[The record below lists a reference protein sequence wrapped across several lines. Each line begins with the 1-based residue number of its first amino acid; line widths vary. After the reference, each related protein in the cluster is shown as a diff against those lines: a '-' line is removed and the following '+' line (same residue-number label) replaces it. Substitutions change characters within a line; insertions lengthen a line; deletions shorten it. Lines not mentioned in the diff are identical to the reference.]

1 MRKIVSLLI
10 LSLLLLNFQSEGA
23 YAKDLDATDNKS
35 PVLVSISV
43 SKPVLIEGESAF
55 VTVVIRDDKN
65 ELMSWPTVLFGA
77 PADSPGSISGGIF
90 AGGGRGLI
98 LTTVTADFVEQTFE
112 FEIKA
117 PSWPGSYYGF
127 NIQGIRDKNG
137 NEVGFDLKK
146 CTNTN
151 IYRSAQALAFPSLIP
166 VCNTSF
172 SVRLLTAQ
180 EKSDAAAAK
189 AAAELKAKQDAAA
202 KAAAEL
208 KAKQDA
214 DAKAAAELKAKQ
226 EAEAATA
233 KAAAELKAKQEA
245 EAATAKAAAELKAK
259 QEAEL
264 KAAADLKAKQEAEAR
279 AALAIKKTTITC
291 IKGKTVKK
299 VSAIKPKCPAGFKK
313 K

>member
-10 LSLLLLNFQSEGA
+10 LSLSLSIFQSEGA
-23 YAKDLDATDNKS
+23 YAKDLDSTDNKS

-43 SKPVLIEGESAF
+43 SKPLLIEGESAF

-151 IYRSAQALAFPSLIP
+151 IYRSVQALAFPSLIP

-189 AAAELKAKQDAAA
+189 AAAELKAKQDA
-202 KAAAEL
+202 
-208 KAKQDA
+208 D
-214 DAKAAAELKAKQ
+214 
-226 EAEAATA
+226 A